1 MLRAILVDDEVAAI
15 RSLELLLSQVC
26 SDVEVVAVA
35 RSGEEAL
42 DVVKH
47 FNPDVVF
54 LDIEMPKGSGFDFL
68 QSYPDRTFDVIF
80 ITAYNQYAIKAF
92 RFSAVDYIL
101 KPIDI
106 DELERAVGKV
116 RENRKAKMSSR
127 ARYYALFENLKSV
140 IPYKLALP
148 NLKGGLIYIDVREV
162 VCFASV
168 ADATSIISVSDSEV
182 RTTKTITELEQ
193 LIDDRYFF
201 RVSHDTLINL
211 RMVKEFQKNKGVV
224 LLEGNY
230 TIPVPPDRRD
240 MFVEHLLMCNKRD
253 E

>member
-1 MLRAILVDDEVAAI
+1 MLRAVLVDDEVAAI

-42 DVVKH
+42 DVVRH
-47 FNPDVVF
+47 FSPDVVF

-106 DELERAVGKV
+106 DDLERAVGKV
-116 RENRKAKMSSR
+116 RESRKSQMSSR

-140 IPYKLALP
+140 IPFKLALP
-148 NLKGGLIYIDVREV
+148 NLKGGLIYIDIREV

-168 ADATSIISVSDSEV
+168 ADATSIITINDSEV
-182 RTTKTITELEQ
+182 RTTKTLSELES
-193 LIDDRYFF
+193 LIDDKHFF
-201 RVSHDTLINL
+201 RISHDMLINL
-211 RMVKEFQKNKGVV
+211 RCVKEFQKNKGVV
-224 LLEGNY
+224 QLEGNY
-230 TIPVPPDRRD
+230 TIPVPPDRRE
-240 MFVEHLLMCNKRD
+240 MFVELLLVCNKRQ